1 MLHYL
6 RTAPT
11 DAPRFDAD
19 PGVTEAAPQS
29 VSAGY
34 SLAFKAD
41 DAQPMAERTT
51 FSIFDK
57 NDRALFFAAAFM
69 MLLPLVGADVFNR
82 V

>member
-1 MLHYL
+1 MLHDL

-29 VSAGY
+29 VSGY
-34 SLAFKAD
+34 GLAFKAD